1 MGTGYPLLEARTS
14 SPTLQ
19 GPGPLAYVFH
29 AIDGAPGVGAA
40 CTRLALRG
48 LAGIH
53 WLLLAARLATYR
65 SGLAGVTR
73 LPIEVISVGN
83 LSLGGT
89 GKTLAVRRL
98 ARELAAVGRRVAI
111 LSRGHGRQSREE
123 RVVCYHADRGLPR
136 PCEVGDEP
144 SLLAA
149 CLPEIPVIVGKDRR
163 STGRKAVA
171 EFGADVLILDDGFQ
185 YWRLHRDREIV
196 LLDALQ
202 PPARELLFPRGT
214 FREPWSHL
222 RRAHEVWI
230 THARLA
236 PPARV
241 AFLAE
246 QAVRHAPH
254 ARVRCTEHHPLHLCS
269 LQGETAPLEM
279 LHEHRLL
286 ALSGLGNPRQFELML
301 ESLNLDVSPCRY
313 PDHHRYTP
321 ADIDTIARRLEPG
334 MLCVTTAKDAVR
346 LPKHPPF
353 PVWVVEVE
361 MVDVPGIV

>member
-1 MGTGYPLLEARTS
+1 MGAGYSLLDIRALS
-14 SPTLQ
+14 STLRE
-19 GPGPLAYVFH
+19 PAPIAYVYD

-40 CTRLALRG
+40 CTRLALHG
-48 LAGIH
+48 LAGVH
-53 WLLLAARLATYR
+53 WLLLAARQAAYR
-65 SGLAGVTR
+65 AGLAGVTR
-73 LPIEVISVGN
+73 LPIEVISIGN

-98 ARELAAVGRRVAI
+98 ARELAAAGRRVAI
-111 LSRGHGRQSREE
+111 LSRGYGRRSREE
-123 RVVCYHADRGLPR
+123 RVVWYGGDRGLPR

-149 CLPEIPVIVGKDRR
+149 CLPGIPVMVGKDRR
-163 STGRKAVA
+163 RTGRRAVA

-202 PPARELLFPRGT
+202 PPEREVLFPRGT

-236 PPARV
+236 PPTRV

-246 QAVRHAPH
+246 QAARYAPH

-269 LQGETAPLEM
+269 LQGDTAPLEI
-279 LHEHRLL
+279 LQGHRIL

-301 ESLNLDVSPCRY
+301 ESLGLAVTPCRY

-321 ADIDTIARRLEPG
+321 ADIQTIARRLEPG

-346 LPKHPPF
+346 LPEQPPF

-361 MVDVPGIV
+361 MVDVPRLP